1 MCKKHLGKAKLCT
14 ILTYIIPVLI
24 LLIAVAPAAAG
35 GGGGGGVAPIK
46 KPIPVDSDPV
56 VDEEI
61 VPKECFYFIE
71 ETYYEDTGE
80 IISQT
85 EL

>member
-1 MCKKHLGKAKLCT
+1 MCKKHVGKAKLCT

-35 GGGGGGVAPIK
+35 GGGGGAAPIK

-56 VDEEI
+56 DEE
-61 VPKECFYFIE
+61 
-71 ETYYEDTGE
+71 
-80 IISQT
+80 
-85 EL
+85 